1 MNINDGEAIKT
12 IIDISYLLADESD
25 YEENIMPK
33 LQQVIDYINK
43 QKGKHEN

>member
-1 MNINDGEAIKT
+1 MNKEEAIKI

>member
-1 MNINDGEAIKT
+1 MTKEKAIQI

-33 LQQVIDYINK
+33 LQQVINYINK

>member
-1 MNINDGEAIKT
+1 MNKEEAIKI
-12 IIDISYLLADESD
+12 IIDISHLLADELD

-33 LQQVIDYINK
+33 LQQVINYINK

>member
-1 MNINDGEAIKT
+1 MNKEKVIKI

-33 LQQVIDYINK
+33 LQQVINYINK
-43 QKGKHEN
+43 QKGKHED